1 MTLEWIKE
9 LLKLNR
15 KDDEIDFRRWEEI
28 CRYTGMTDDQ
38 LKYTIL
44 CLLDS
49 MSTKYVNSQVKI
61 KYLEN
66 KISILETDIETL
78 KKNNTISD
86 YELNKA
92 RVKQGVPI
100 ARKPQAD
107 KEVILALRERGLTY
121 EEIADKLNI
130 SRTTVWRHLKE

>member
-15 KDDEIDFRRWEEI
+15 KDNEIDFRQWGEI

-49 MSTKYVNSQVKI
+49 MSTKYVNS
-61 KYLEN
+61 
-66 KISILETDIETL
+66 
-78 KKNNTISD
+78 
-86 YELNKA
+86 
-92 RVKQGVPI
+92 
-100 ARKPQAD
+100 
-107 KEVILALRERGLTY
+107 
-121 EEIADKLNI
+121 
-130 SRTTVWRHLKE
+130 

>member
-15 KDDEIDFRRWEEI
+15 KDDEIDSRRWEEI

-78 KKNNTISD
+78 KKNNNTSD

-130 SRTTVWRHLKE
+130 SRTTVWRVLKK

>member
-15 KDDEIDFRRWEEI
+15 KDNEIDFRQWGEI
-28 CRYTGMTDDQ
+28 CRYTGMTDAQ

-49 MSTKYVNSQVKI
+49 MSTQYVNSQIKI
-61 KYLEN
+61 KELEN

-78 KKNNTISD
+78 KKSNNISD

-130 SRTTVWRHLKE
+130 SRTTVWRVLKK

>member
-1 MTLEWIKE
+1 M
-9 LLKLNR
+9 
-15 KDDEIDFRRWEEI
+15 
-28 CRYTGMTDDQ
+28 
-38 LKYTIL
+38 
-44 CLLDS
+44 
-49 MSTKYVNSQVKI
+49 
-61 KYLEN
+61 
-66 KISILETDIETL
+66 

-107 KEVILALRERGLTY
+107 KEIILALRERGLTY

-130 SRTTVWRHLKE
+130 SRTTVWRHLKNSL

>member
-15 KDDEIDFRRWEEI
+15 KDDEIDSRRWEEI

-66 KISILETDIETL
+66 KISVLETDIETL
-78 KKNNTISD
+78 KKNNNMSD

-107 KEVILALRERGLTY
+107 KEIILALRERGLTY

-130 SRTTVWRHLKE
+130 SRTTVWRHLKD